1 MLSSQLNEVSP
12 EDIEAFHATLAQ
24 SAEQIRRQLDK
35 GVPRI
40 KFAELHALGRA
51 VSRAHA
57 VLAQALAV
65 TAGK

>member
-1 MLSSQLNEVSP
+1 MLSSRLSDVSR
-12 EDIEAFHATLAQ
+12 EDIETFHRTLAQ
-24 SAEQIRRQLDK
+24 SAEQVRRQLDK
-35 GVPRI
+35 GVPRA

-51 VSRAHA
+51 LSRAHA